1 MSHTYDHGGN
11 VFDIARQLGADPSGV
26 IDFSASINPLGLSLM
41 VKKAIICAIDS
52 LVHYPDNT
60 HCELKQAL
68 AAHHGLSPANIV
80 VANGSTEIIYH
91 LPAMLPGSRALI
103 ISPSFNEY
111 VRSLLQQHWEVRHFI
126 LKPESNFSIDLEAL
140 AQALAEGY
148 DALYLCNP
156 GNPNGTLYNQRTIEQ
171 VYSLCIA
178 SGTFLVLDE
187 AFMDFCEESS
197 AKRFIVKGDNGI
209 VLRSMTKFFGIPGL
223 RLGYAISNTTMA
235 ERLDAMG
242 GPWSVNTLALAAG
255 VAALQDTE
263 HNRMTIECIRQERRN
278 FFDRLSEL
286 KQLKVYPSSANF
298 LLVEITDGTSA
309 MELRDRLMHQRLL
322 IRDCTNFM
330 GLSPRFFRVAV
341 RTAEENARLLGALK
355 RILK

>member
-1 MSHTYDHGGN
+1 LSHAYDHGGN
-11 VFDIARQLGADPSGV
+11 IFDISRQLGIEPTSV
-26 IDFSASINPLGLSLM
+26 LDFSASINPLGISSI
-41 VKKAIICAIDS
+41 VRKSIICALDS

-60 HCELKQAL
+60 HRELKQAL
-68 AAHHGLSPANIV
+68 AAYHGLSTANIA

-91 LPAMLPGSRALI
+91 LPAMLPGKRALV

-111 VRSLLQQHWEVRHFI
+111 VRSLVQQQWEVQHFV
-126 LKPESNFSIDLEAL
+126 LKPECNFSIDLAAL
-140 AQALAEGY
+140 EHTLAAGF
-148 DALYLCNP
+148 DTLYLCNP
-156 GNPNGTLYNQRTIEQ
+156 GNPNGTLYTLRTIAQ
-171 VYSLCIA
+171 IHNLCSA

-187 AFMDFCEESS
+187 AFMDFSEESS
-197 AKRFIVKGDNGI
+197 AKHDIVTGDNGI

-223 RLGYAISNTTMA
+223 RLGYALSSSTIA

-255 VAALQDTE
+255 VAALQDKE
-263 HNRMTIECIRQERRN
+263 HNQRTIEYIRQERRR

-298 LLVEITDGTSA
+298 ILAEIINGMPA
-309 MELRDRLMHQRLL
+309 MELRVRLMHQRIL

-330 GLSPRFFRVAV
+330 GLTPQFFRVAV
-341 RTAEENARLLGALK
+341 RTTEENEQLLGALK
-355 RILK
+355 MVLK

>member
-11 VFDIARQLGADPSGV
+11 VFDIARQLGTAPSDI
-26 IDFSASINPLGLSLM
+26 IDFSASINPLGLSSM
-41 VKKAIICAIDS
+41 VRKSVICALDS

-60 HCELKQAL
+60 HRELKGAL
-68 AAHHGLSPANIV
+68 ARHHGLAAANIV

-91 LPAMLPGSRALI
+91 LPAMLPGKRALI

-111 VRSLLQQHWEVRHFI
+111 VRSLSQQHWDARHFI
-126 LKPESNFSIDLEAL
+126 LKPECNFSIDLEAL
-140 AQALAEGY
+140 EHALADGY

-156 GNPNGTLYNQRTIEQ
+156 GNPNGTLYTMRTIEQ

-187 AFMDFCEESS
+187 AFMDFCEDSS
-197 AKRFIVKGDNGI
+197 AKHFIVNGDNGI

-223 RLGYAISNTTMA
+223 RLGYALSCSTIA

-242 GPWSVNTLALAAG
+242 GPWSVNTMAQAAG
-255 VAALQDTE
+255 VAALQDHE
-263 HNRMTIECIRQERRN
+263 HNRQTVEYIRQERRSL
-278 FFDRLSEL
+278 FDRLSEI
-286 KQLKVYPSSANF
+286 QGLKVYPSSANF
-298 LLVEITDGTSA
+298 LLVEITDGMSA
-309 MELRDRLMHQRLL
+309 MELRDRLMHQRML
-322 IRDCTNFM
+322 IRDCSNFM
-330 GLSPRFFRVAV
+330 GLSPMFFRIAV
-341 RTAEENARLLGALK
+341 RTTEENERLVGALK

>member
-11 VFDIARQLGADPSGV
+11 IFDVARQLGTEPSAIV
-26 IDFSASINPLGLSLM
+26 DFSASINPLGLSSM
-41 VKKAIICAIDS
+41 VRKSIICALDS
-52 LVHYPDNT
+52 LVHYPDNS
-60 HCELKQAL
+60 HLELKEEL
-68 AAHHGLSPANIV
+68 AEYHGLSPANIV

-103 ISPSFNEY
+103 VSPSFNEY
-111 VRSLLQQHWEVRHFI
+111 VRALGQQHWDVRHFI
-126 LKPESNFSIDLEAL
+126 LKPESNFSIDLMAL
-140 AQALAEGY
+140 ERTLAEGY
-148 DALYLCNP
+148 AALYLCNP
-156 GNPNGTLYNQRTIEQ
+156 GNPNGTLYPLRTIEQ
-171 VYSLCIA
+171 IYSLCIA

-187 AFMDFCEESS
+187 AFMDFCEDSS

-223 RLGYAISNTTMA
+223 RLGYALSNTTMA
-235 ERLDAMG
+235 GRLDVMG
-242 GPWSVNTLALAAG
+242 GPWSVNTMALAAG
-255 VAALQDTE
+255 VAALQDSE
-263 HNRMTIECIRQERRN
+263 HNRQTIEFIRQERRS
-278 FFDRLSEL
+278 FYDRLSTF

-298 LLVEITDGTSA
+298 LLAEITDGMSS

-330 GLSPRFFRVAV
+330 GLSPQFFRIAV
-341 RTAEENARLLGALK
+341 RTAEENERLLEALK

>member
-11 VFDIARQLGADPSGV
+11 VFEVARQLGVAPDD
-26 IDFSASINPLGLSLM
+26 IADFSASINPLGLSSM
-41 VKKAIICAIDS
+41 VRKAIIRSMDS
-52 LVHYPDNT
+52 LVHYPDSSHT
-60 HCELKQAL
+60 ELKQAL
-68 AAHHGLSPANIV
+68 AGHHGLSPAQIV
-80 VANGSTEIIYH
+80 VANGSTELIYH
-91 LPAMLPGSRALI
+91 LPVMLHGTRALI
-103 ISPSFNEY
+103 VSPSFSEY
-111 VRSLLQQHWEVRHFI
+111 VRALGQQHWDARYFI
-126 LKPESNFSIDLEAL
+126 LNHEDNFLLDLEAL
-140 AQALAEGY
+140 AHTLAGGY
-148 DALYLCNP
+148 DALYFCNP
-156 GNPNGTLYNQRTIEQ
+156 ANPGGTLYPLEIIEQ

-187 AFMDFCEESS
+187 AFMDFCEAAS
-197 AKRFIVKGDNGI
+197 AKRFMVKGDNGM

-223 RLGYAISNTTMA
+223 RLGYAIANSTLA

-263 HNRMTIECIRQERRN
+263 HNRLTIEYIRQERSN
-278 FFDRLSEL
+278 LLDRLSEL

-298 LLVEITDGTSA
+298 LLAEITGGMSA
-309 MELRDRLMHQRLL
+309 TELRDLLIPQRLL

-330 GLSPRFFRVAV
+330 GLTPQFFRIAV
-341 RTAEENARLLGALK
+341 RTKEENERLVGALK